1 MAVAALCLFIEYA
14 WSCAAVAVDWSA
26 KLQRLD
32 FNGYHLPEA
41 PKWTKFPMAVFFLVE
56 GLRLGSPNPAKNSGV
71 PQRRDVRE
79 KWDHVLKEGGNNKIN
94 G

>member
-1 MAVAALCLFIEYA
+1 MAVAALCLFVEYA

-26 KLQRLD
+26 KLQRLE

-41 PKWTKFPMAVFFLVE
+41 MAM
-56 GLRLGSPNPAKNSGV
+56 
-71 PQRRDVRE
+71 D
-79 KWDHVLKEGGNNKIN
+79 GN

>member
-1 MAVAALCLFIEYA
+1 MYAYAQVTGLGRSLMAVAAFCLFIEYA

-41 PKWTKFPMAVFFLVE
+41 PKWTKWPTAGIFFVVE
-56 GLRLGSPNPAKNSGV
+56 GLGG
-71 PQRRDVRE
+71 
-79 KWDHVLKEGGNNKIN
+79 LKKE
-94 G
+94 